1 MRKRKRRIGVESD
14 AYVLIHSF
22 RQRMLDGLTDIGLEP
37 IFLLFSM
44 KAANF
49 HASFTLRW
57 LDVLFGRLESNVLSL

>member
-44 KAANF
+44 KVANF

-57 LDVLFGRLESNVLSL
+57 LDVLLWKIGE